1 MCDRRYT
8 LRFVLTFFSIIACLI
23 FFAVKLVLIQVFRY
37 SHLAGLAER
46 QHNRF
51 IEIEPVRG
59 NIYDRN
65 MRPLAFNI
73 PAYSLFANPKI
84 MSNDD
89 KLKAIDVLSDLLK
102 IDKATLKARLSRHKY
117 FVWIKRRLTEDKAD
131 RIRRLHI
138 NGLGF
143 RKESQRYYP
152 DHGLASHVI
161 GFTGVDNRGLEGVE
175 LYYDKELK
183 GRPGKARV
191 VRDAR
196 QRELMLDDYLSPPRD
211 GFDLI
216 LTIDETIQYI
226 VEHALDKSFDKSN
239 ARAATVIVADVNT
252 GEILAL
258 ANRPSYDLDN
268 VSSSS
273 VESRTNRAISYGY
286 EPGSVFKIITLSA
299 ALEEGKFFEDD
310 KIFCENG
317 AYRVANHIL
326 HDHKPH
332 GLLTFREVFAFSS
345 NIGVTKIAQRL
356 GVDIIYKYCKRFR
369 IGEKTGIDLKG
380 EENGILRPPD
390 RWSKVSISAI
400 PIGQEVMV
408 TPIQLLCMISTIAN
422 KGVYMRPFVVK
433 YIKDHTGHIIKK
445 FSTKRVDR
453 VISRSTAKR
462 VADILVDVVEKGTG
476 KKARIKGIKVAGKT
490 GTAQKVVNGKYSH
503 TKFCATFVGFAPA
516 DNPRIAAIVVFDEP
530 HPAHFGGTVA
540 APVFKEIVENTL
552 RYLSVKDGGI

>member
-1 MCDRRYT
+1 MYSKKYT

-23 FFAVKLVLIQVFRY
+23 FFAVKLVLIQVFSY
-37 SHLAGLAER
+37 SHLSDLAQKE
-46 QHNRF
+46 HKHF
-51 IEIEPVRG
+51 IEIEPIRG
-59 NIYDRN
+59 SIYDRN

-73 PAYSLFANPKI
+73 PVYSLFANPMV
-84 MSNDD
+84 MSEDD
-89 KLKAIDVLSDLLK
+89 KLKAINMLADLLK
-102 IDKATLKARLSRHKY
+102 IDESVLKRRLSKDKY
-117 FVWIKRRLTEDKAD
+117 FVWIKRRLTADDAD
-131 RIRRLHI
+131 RVRRLHI

-143 RKESQRYYP
+143 RRESKRYYP
-152 DHGLASHVI
+152 DHRLASHVI
-161 GFTGVDNRGLEGVE
+161 GFTGVDNKGLEGVE
-175 LYYDKELK
+175 LYYDKELR
-183 GRPGKARV
+183 GRPGKARI

-211 GFDLI
+211 GFDLV

-226 VEHALDKSFDKSN
+226 VEQALDKAFGKSN
-239 ARAATVIVADVNT
+239 AKAATVIVSDVNT

-258 ANRPSYDLDN
+258 ANRPSYDLDS

-273 VESRTNRAISYGY
+273 LESRTNRAISYGY

-299 ALEEGKFFEDD
+299 ALEEGKFSEDD

-326 HDHKPH
+326 HDHKPY
-332 GLLTFREVFAFSS
+332 GVLTFKEVFAFSS
-345 NIGVTKIAQRL
+345 NIGVTKIAQKL
-356 GVDIIYKYCKRFR
+356 GPDIIYKYCKRFR
-369 IGEKTGIDLKG
+369 VGEKTGIDLKG

-390 RWSKVSISAI
+390 KWSKLSISAI

-408 TPIQLLCMISTIAN
+408 TPIQVLCMISTIAN

-445 FSTKRVDR
+445 FSPKRIDR
-453 VISRSTAKR
+453 VISRSTAKK
-462 VADILVDVVEKGTG
+462 VTDILVDVVEEGTG

-490 GTAQKVVNGKYSH
+490 GTAQKVVNGRYSH

-516 DNPRIAAIVVFDEP
+516 DNPRIAAVVVFDEP
-530 HPAHFGGTVA
+530 HPDHFGGTVA

-552 RYLSVKDGGI
+552 RYLTVRDGGI